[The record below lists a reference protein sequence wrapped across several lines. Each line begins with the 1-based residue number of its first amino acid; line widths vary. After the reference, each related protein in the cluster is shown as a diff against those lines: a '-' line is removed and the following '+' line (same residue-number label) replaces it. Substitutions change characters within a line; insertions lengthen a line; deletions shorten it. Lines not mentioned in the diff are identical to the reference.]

1 MKNNSVSTLKISL
14 KKLIDSKTIE
24 RLKKKLMK
32 DSEILSLTESDID
45 ILMYVVQ
52 DQTIE
57 VTFREKCL
65 IELCK
70 LAWPGK

>member
-1 MKNNSVSTLKISL
+1 MKNNAGSTLKVSL
-14 KKLIDSKTIE
+14 KKLIDNKTIE

-57 VTFREKCL
+57 VIFREKCL